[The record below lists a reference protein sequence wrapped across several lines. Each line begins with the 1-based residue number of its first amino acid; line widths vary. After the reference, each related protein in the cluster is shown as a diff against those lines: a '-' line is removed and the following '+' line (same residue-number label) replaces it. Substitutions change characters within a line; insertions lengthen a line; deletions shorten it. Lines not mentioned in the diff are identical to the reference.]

1 MIFKN
6 LINVNFDQVLHFG
19 NKGLSFNQGKYLIIF
34 NLWATIY

>member
-19 NKGLSFNQGKYLIIF
+19 NKGLSFSQVNI
-34 NLWATIY
+34 